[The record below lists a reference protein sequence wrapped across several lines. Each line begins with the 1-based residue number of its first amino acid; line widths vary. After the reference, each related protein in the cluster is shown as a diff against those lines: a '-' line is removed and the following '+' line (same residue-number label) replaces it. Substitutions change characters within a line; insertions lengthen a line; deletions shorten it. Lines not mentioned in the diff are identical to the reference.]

1 MRCLS
6 HIFIFKT
13 EKCMKG
19 SYLFMQKT
27 RICYYCARQLKKM
40 YGFNEK
46 ILLKDEF
53 YKNFIS
59 SDREFSKTI
68 DNNLPYTLES
78 LSKDLVLT
86 HN

>member
-1 MRCLS
+1 MRCKS

-27 RICYYCARQLKKM
+27 RICYYCVRQLKKM
-40 YGFNEK
+40 YGFNEE

-59 SDREFSKTI
+59 FDKELSKTI
-68 DNNLPYTLES
+68 DKNLAYTLKS

>member
-1 MRCLS
+1 MRCKS
-6 HIFIFKT
+6 HFFIFKT

-19 SYLFMQKT
+19 AYKFMKIT
-27 RICYYCARQLKKM
+27 SICYFCARYLKKM
-40 YGFNEK
+40 YGFTEE
-46 ILLKDEF
+46 ILLKDDF

-68 DNNLPYTLES
+68 DKNLPYTLKS